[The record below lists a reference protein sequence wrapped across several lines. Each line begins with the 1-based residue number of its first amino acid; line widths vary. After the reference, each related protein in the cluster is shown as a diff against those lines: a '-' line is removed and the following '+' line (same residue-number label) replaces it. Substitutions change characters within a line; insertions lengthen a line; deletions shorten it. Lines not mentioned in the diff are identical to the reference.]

1 MSNAPRLVVE
11 AIEEVLDFAKLDGHD
26 LANLMPLIEGPKFE
40 ELRKDIAANGLKYK
54 IVLYD
59 GQVLDGRNR
68 YRALKANGHTFTS
81 ADFETFSGDL
91 DKARAYVISTNFQ
104 RRQMT
109 NKDKEAMIRLV
120 IERYPDES
128 NRGIAKLCGS
138 LRILR
143 SARCV
148 TVSTIHLRRSNSKSY
163 AKC

>member
-1 MSNAPRLVVE
+1 MTAPRLAVE
-11 AIEEVLDFAKLDGHD
+11 AIEEVLDYASLEWHE
-26 LANLMPLIEGPKFE
+26 LANLMPLIEGVKFE
-40 ELRKDIAANGLKYK
+40 ELRKDIAANGLKYR

-68 YRALKANGHTFTS
+68 YRALRANGHSFTS

-128 NRGIAKLCGS
+128 NREIARLCGS
-138 LRILR
+138 PPTLR
-143 SARCV
+143 SRWCATASR
-148 TVSTIHLRRSNSKSY
+148 THPRRSNSKSC
-163 AKC
+163 ARR

>member
-1 MSNAPRLVVE
+1 MTNSIHRLTVE
-11 AIEEVLDFAKLDGHD
+11 AIEEVLDYANLEWHE
-26 LANLMPLIEGPKFE
+26 LANLMPLIEGVKFE
-40 ELRKDIAANGLKYK
+40 ELRKDIAANGLKYR

-68 YRALKANGHTFTS
+68 YRALRANGHTFT
-81 ADFETFSGDL
+81 AEDFETFTGDL

-128 NRGIAKLCGS
+128 NREIARLQ
-138 LRILR
+138 RED
-143 SARCV
+143 
-148 TVSTIHLRRSNSKSY
+148 
-163 AKC
+163 